1 MIDEEVKD
9 FNVLGYNIKLIHE
22 VDEFDDSDVSFPIN
36 DSYVELYGNVWELII
51 NNEKVFIREGTWF
64 EKDEDGEW
72 QPDWSLSWFYYN
84 EDDPSEYLY
93 FEQDGASAHTCSSN
107 KKLIEDLFG
116 EIKLIQNPSNSPDI
130 AYPIENIWG

>member
-9 FNVLGYNIKLIHE
+9 FNILGYNIKLIHE
-22 VDEFDDSDVSFPIN
+22 VDEFDDSDVGFPID

-51 NNEKVFIREGTWF
+51 NNEKIFIREGTWF

-93 FEQDGASAHTCSSN
+93 FEQDGVEVSTYNFLKAMVIN
-107 KKLIEDLFG
+107 KWI
-116 EIKLIQNPSNSPDI
+116 
-130 AYPIENIWG
+130 